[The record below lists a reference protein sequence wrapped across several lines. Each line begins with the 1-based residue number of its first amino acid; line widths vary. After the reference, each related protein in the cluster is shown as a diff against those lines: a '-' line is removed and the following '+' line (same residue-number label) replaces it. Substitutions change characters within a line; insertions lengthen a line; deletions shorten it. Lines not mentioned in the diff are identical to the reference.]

1 MGWGVHDY
9 PEPDLKWVQDHYI
22 DDDEP
27 YTDEWEEFNCDDI
40 DIDEIYEADEDD
52 LL

>member
-9 PEPDLKWVQDHYI
+9 PEPPPWYM
-22 DDDEP
+22 DDEWP
-27 YTDEWEEFNCDDI
+27 IRDEWEVFYDDAY
-40 DIDEIYEADEDD
+40 IDELYEADEDD

>member
-9 PEPDLKWVQDHYI
+9 PEPPLEWELEHYEQDG
-22 DDDEP
+22 DEL
-27 YTDEWEEFNCDDI
+27 TDEWEEFNVDDI